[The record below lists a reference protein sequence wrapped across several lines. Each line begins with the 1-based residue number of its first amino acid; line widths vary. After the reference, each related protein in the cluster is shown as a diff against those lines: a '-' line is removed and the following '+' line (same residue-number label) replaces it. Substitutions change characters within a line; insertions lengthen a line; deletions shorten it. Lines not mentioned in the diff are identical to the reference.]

1 MSRNGNG
8 VGTLSLLRA
17 AFGPSSTPY
26 TVLQCDHSSTPAEL
40 RRAYHAAALQYHP
53 DRLLLGG
60 RHDNN
65 NNNNGSEGE
74 ASLCTLKFQAVSAA
88 YQVLMDEGCR
98 ARYDRTGEVPEDDN
112 NQDGPIPPGN
122 DQRWENFFRSMF
134 DIRTGARHTTSAK
147 EYRGSESER
156 SDVLRYYNTCGGDMN
171 KVAMCVPYGKDE
183 DIGRWMRDI
192 VDPAAAAAGTTGW
205 GMDEKGTNGMACAM
219 GSSPPSASKQW
230 RRRVLEDSSSSDE
243 EGDDRGDIAYTN
255 EKVKGKIGKEKMG
268 NHLLIDLNE
277 EDKEDVK
284 DFAKGSVMSK
294 RDKMDYRSARVRK
307 EMAEKEMG
315 NHSWSQPSKKNA
327 GGISDQLLSNL
338 EEKYGGGNRAKKK
351 KKM

>member
-1 MSRNGNG
+1 MSGNGNG
-8 VGTLSLLRA
+8 VGTLSLLRS

-40 RRAYHAAALQYHP
+40 RRAYRAAALQYHP

-60 RHDNN
+60 RHDN

-88 YQVLMDEGCR
+88 YQVLMDEGR
-98 ARYDRTGEVPEDDN
+98 RSHYDRTGEVREDDD
-112 NQDGPIPPGN
+112 NQDGPLPPGQ

-134 DIRTGARHTTSAK
+134 DEMVGTGARHAKSAK

-156 SDVLRYYNTCGGDMN
+156 RDVLRYYKTCGGDMN
-171 KVAMCVPYGKDE
+171 KVVMCVPYGKEE

-192 VDPAAAAAGTTGW
+192 VDPAAAAAGTTGQ
-205 GMDEKGTNGMACAM
+205 GMDEKGRKGP
-219 GSSPPSASKQW
+219 PPSSSKQW
-230 RRRVLEDSSSSDE
+230 RRTALEDSSSSEE

-255 EKVKGKIGKEKMG
+255 KKVMGKIGKEETG
-268 NHLLIDLNE
+268 NHLLIDSDE

-284 DFAKGSVMSK
+284 DFTKGSIMSK
-294 RDKMDYRSARVRK
+294 RDKMDYHSARMRK
-307 EMAEKEMG
+307 EMAEKESM
-315 NHSWSQPSKKNA
+315 NYSWGHPSKKNA
-327 GGISDQLLSNL
+327 GGISDELLSNL
-338 EEKYGGGNRAKKK
+338 EEKYGGGNRAKRAKKK